1 MPCGNRTRLASLEGW
16 SLCRSAKGTKAEGER
31 VELSRLIARPLSGR
45 LPSPLGLTFHNEAP
59 VAGLEPA
66 VGQTPRRLNR
76 PIPATNSGTPDHK
89 VRTAGFEPALSCARS
104 TRNTRLSYV
113 LPIKSAQRELNPR
126 FRLGKAAGC
135 HYIMGAICLGWIV
148 KDQEHRAGLEPA
160 SPHYG
165 CGILAAGRPV
175 QCLNGTRGT

>member
-1 MPCGNRTRLASLEGW
+1 MGVEPTSPAWKAGT
-16 SLCRSAKGTKAEGER
+16 SAARPRAHQAEGEG
-31 VELSRLIARPLSGR
+31 VEPSRLIARPLSRR
-45 LPSPLGLTFHNEAP
+45 LPSPIGLTFHNASCGGRNRTCD
-59 VAGLEPA
+59 V
-66 VGQTPRRLNR
+66 TLNR
-76 PIPATNSGTPDHK
+76 RPPVPTQAPPQAKSGRRDLNPRSRAPDDH
-89 VRTAGFEPALSCARS
+89 AAHGAR
-104 TRNTRLSYV
+104 RRTRLSYV

-175 QCLNGTRGT
+175 RCLSGTRGT